1 MKPAIIMLMILVM
14 IHAISF
20 AYDVSSVTACA
31 MMFADAV
38 RKVF

>member
-1 MKPAIIMLMILVM
+1 MKPAIILLMILVM

-20 AYDVSSVTACA
+20 AYDVSLTVCA
-31 MMFADAV
+31 DMFVNAV

>member
-1 MKPAIIMLMILVM
+1 MKPAIIV
-14 IHAISF
+14 HALSF
-20 AYDVSSVTACA
+20 AYDVSFTSGA